1 MLRHWNQYYFIILVH
16 LDINRV
22 VNSIKDLTQH
32 LFIMHISGLSVTQ
45 RCRTLARI
53 WFVQFM
59 ERNLGRTQLSLSSS
73 CIASF
78 MMTQSVKKIDQILLI
93 YEKRKHLPEGMNV
106 KYDFRLWVSHRES
119 VLCFH
124 SVACTTKGSQA
135 SASVTTTRRH

>member
-1 MLRHWNQYYFIILVH
+1 MITHLHASP
-16 LDINRV
+16 LDINQV

-32 LFIMHISGLSVTQ
+32 LFVMHISGLSVTQ
-45 RCRTLARI
+45 GCRTLACI

-59 ERNLGRTQLSLSSS
+59 ERNLRRTQLSLSSS

-106 KYDFRLWVSHRES
+106 KYDFRL
-119 VLCFH
+119 
-124 SVACTTKGSQA
+124 
-135 SASVTTTRRH
+135 